1 MDFNPD
7 KCEVSRIARKRTTIN
22 YQYSLHG
29 KVLKEVRNAKYLGV
43 YMSQDLKW
51 NHHIGKVTSKAHRT
65 LGFFRRNL
73 RVKSRLLKERA
84 YFTLVR
90 PQLEYSS
97 TIWDPRKG
105 VEKNGSHKIEM
116 VQRRA
121 ARWTTGNF
129 DRRASVTSM
138 LQELGWRSLEQSCVD
153 SRLTLLFKIAHGLA
167 PTCHSDQLHLPTR
180 RSRQMREHSFL
191 PLPCHTTSHRLS
203 FFPRTISQWNSLPDQ
218 VFTNCNSAAQFRKRI
233 SAFSH
238 APVNL
243 L

>member
-1 MDFNPD
+1 MQ
-7 KCEVSRIARKRTTIN
+7 KC
-22 YQYSLHG
+22 
-29 KVLKEVRNAKYLGV
+29 
-43 YMSQDLKW
+43 
-51 NHHIGKVTSKAHRT
+51 
-65 LGFFRRNL
+65 
-73 RVKSRLLKERA
+73 
-84 YFTLVR
+84 
-90 PQLEYSS
+90 
-97 TIWDPRKG
+97 
-105 VEKNGSHKIEM
+105 KIEM

-138 LQELGWRSLEQSCVD
+138 FQELGWRSLEKRRVD

-218 VFTNCNSAAQFRKRI
+218 VFTNCNSAVQFRKYI
-233 SAFSH
+233 PALNH